1 MLEPKNSGLDR
12 LICFSLLI
20 IWQAIK
26 NNWEEKRKSSQEKQ
40 YKWDWK
46 SVYYLFYFSSGS
58 SKIWLGIV
66 SRKMFCIWTFYIWDR
81 MEFDVYFIKSQMEII
96 CYRAPNCN
104 ASSAWGIKPI
114 RLLNFGKPLKSQIP
128 IYLKERN
135 HKIGRQKIINH
146 DHDKNNSQLPIFCT
160 SRLW

>member
-1 MLEPKNSGLDR
+1 MLEPLNSGLDC

-40 YKWDWK
+40 YKWEWK
-46 SVYYLFYFSSGS
+46 SVLICILYLF

-66 SRKMFCIWTFYIWDR
+66 SRKMLCISTFYIWDR
-81 MEFDVYFIKSQMEII
+81 LEFDVYFIKSQMEII